1 MPYYIGDVIKDS
13 KKLIARTPEKFE
25 ETGIQVRLNT
35 RVEEIEAD
43 KGAVLLAG
51 GERIPYDL
59 LVVATGAEA
68 TLPDIPGT
76 NLDGVFVLKNLRDG
90 LNIKEYITQNRCR
103 TATVVGAG
111 FIAMEMG
118 EALKTLGLETR
129 IVYRGELPVKKW
141 DPAISAVV
149 LEELTN
155 NGVIFMA
162 HQSPV
167 AVEKGSKARLS
178 LVTDKEKIETDIVIF
193 ALGVRADTALA
204 RGAGL
209 AVGESGAISVDSSQ
223 RTSREEIFSAGDCCE
238 SYHRVSKRWVHM
250 PLGDIA
256 NKQGRVAGRNIG
268 GYPTIFQGVVGA
280 QSFKVFGLEVAMT
293 GLDEKAAQ
301 KSGYT
306 PASTIIW
313 GTSVAA
319 SLGGGHR
326 LGVKLI
332 ADKTSGKLLG
342 AQAVGQG
349 GAVGR
354 INTLSVC
361 LWSGM
366 GLDEIGYMDL
376 AYSPPFGG
384 AWDVI
389 HTAAQVLKKQL

>member
-1 MPYYIGDVIKDS
+1 M
-13 KKLIARTPEKFE
+13 
-25 ETGIQVRLNT
+25 
-35 RVEEIEAD
+35 
-43 KGAVLLAG
+43 
-51 GERIPYDL
+51 
-59 LVVATGAEA
+59 ATGAEA

-90 LNIKEYITQNRCR
+90 LDIKEYIRKNRCSK
-103 TATVVGAG
+103 AAVVGAG

-141 DPAISAVV
+141 DPAFSAVV

-167 AVEKGSKARLS
+167 AVEKGSQSRLS
-178 LVTDKEKIETDIVIF
+178 LVTDREKIETDIIIF
-193 ALGVRADTALA
+193 ALGVRPDTALA

-238 SYHRVSKRWVHM
+238 SYNRVSKQWVYI

-268 GYPTIFQGVVGA
+268 GYPMIFPGVVGA

-293 GLDEKAAQ
+293 GLDETTAER
-301 KSGYT
+301 SGYA

-313 GTSVAA
+313 GRSVAA
-319 SLGGGHR
+319 SLGGKHR

-342 AQAVGQG
+342 AQTVGQG